1 MARNPR
7 QGGDD
12 HEPVNQGPRDQR
24 GYRPPPEPGRGP
36 RVRTD
41 VINVYIVRRNAA
53 DLELLQIKRA
63 RDPLKDSWQPVMGHI
78 EPGETAPRAAA
89 REMNEEVGLSPAD
102 PRVLGF
108 YALEQVHPFYIAAID
123 SVVMSPRFVAEVDR
137 GWEPTLNAE
146 HTAARWVQSAHAE
159 RAFMWPGQLAAIR
172 EITALLTP
180 GSPARDALRIRLEP

>member
-12 HEPVNQGPRDQR
+12 HEPVNQGPRDER

-41 VINVYIVRRNAA
+41 VIDVYIVRRNAA

-63 RDPLKDSWQPVMGHI
+63 RDPLKDTWQPVMGHI
-78 EPGETAPRAAA
+78 EPGESAPRAAL
-89 REMNEEVGLSPAD
+89 REASEEVGLTTTD

-123 SVVMSPRFVAEVDR
+123 SVVMSPRFVVEVAP

-146 HTAARWVQSAHAE
+146 HTAARWVPAARAD

-172 EITALLTP
+172 EIAALLAP
-180 GSPARDALRIRLEP
+180 GSVSREALRIRV